1 LPNVYYDRIVNVV
14 ITKKE
19 FSEGLENNVV
29 FTERNPENF
38 AKAIKKVLDDDDLRK
53 ELVQKSLEKAKE
65 FDSVVLEKREA
76 EIYKEII
83 TQGKIRA

>member
-1 LPNVYYDRIVNVV
+1 
-14 ITKKE
+14 
-19 FSEGLENNVV
+19 VV

-38 AKAIKKVLDDDDLRK
+38 AKAIKKVLDDDGLRK

-83 TQGKIRA
+83 TQGKILV